1 MKFSRFPIFFY
12 AFISFLLINLSS
24 CDDPYK
30 VGLEL
35 PNATLLNTTYAD
47 TFSVSSSLV
56 LQANIYNTDAFATG
70 SDRFGNLADNR
81 YATASLGYIYDSQFG
96 ATKASFYTKIPWTT
110 RWASFDSVSTVGT
123 VSTRFAPASYDSAR
137 IKLSWLGIIGDT
149 LTPLTIKVEQLVS
162 KLDTTKK
169 YDSKQNLPVMREI
182 GRATVIP
189 KTIKGITQ
197 PIYIYLTNEFMSEVF
212 AKSNKT
218 DFSNSNSFDNF
229 MKGFKFSI
237 EGASPAYMLSVNMLG
252 NTNIEFIPK
261 YTSGSNIVYP
271 YYFITSSLI
280 DANRNQ
286 WFTSVESNYEN
297 TQFLNKLTPYVPVS
311 TKNTNNR
318 IYLQDGTGLIAL
330 LDFPSLRGYNKKVS
344 QDDAIVLNR
353 AELYISAVDNDN
365 NTSTPDL
372 FFYQAGQN
380 GVTMKYN
387 ELPIFDFDIS
397 RRIDATPVPIARDVA
412 VVSPIYP
419 LYASYVK
426 SAKNYNNVFF
436 TRYLQSV
443 IDGKDTLNGQ
453 GKGIFM
459 IPGSLETNSNGSYVK
474 HNIRLNKVI
483 LADNNAANGDKKLKL
498 RLYYTKFKKR

>member
-12 AFISFLLINLSS
+12 AFVSFLFINLSS

-35 PNATLLNTTYAD
+35 PNATLLNTTFSD

-70 SDRFGNLADNR
+70 IDGFGNLAENR
-81 YATASLGYIYDSQFG
+81 YGTASLGYIYDAQFG

-110 RWASFDSVSTVGT
+110 RWVSFDSTNTVNN
-123 VSTRFAPASYDSAR
+123 VVTRFVPIRYDSAR
-137 IKLSWLGIIGDT
+137 IKLSWLGVIGDT
-149 LTPLTIKVEQLVS
+149 LTPLTIKVEQLAT

-182 GRATVIP
+182 GRATIIP
-189 KTIKGITQ
+189 KTIKGVAQ
-197 PIYIYLTNEFMSEVF
+197 PIYIALSEEFMSEVF

-218 DFSNSNSFDNF
+218 EFSNSNSFDNF

-261 YTSGSNIVYP
+261 YTAGSSLFYP
-271 YYFITSSLI
+271 YYFTTFLPIE
-280 DANRNQ
+280 ANRNQ

-297 TQFLNKLTPYVPVS
+297 TQFLNKLTPYIPVS
-311 TKNTNNR
+311 TKNTNNK
-318 IYLQDGTGLIAL
+318 IYLQDGTGLVAL

-344 QDDAIVLNR
+344 QDEAIVLNR

-372 FFYQAGQN
+372 FFYQVGQN
-380 GVTMKYN
+380 GVTMNYN
-387 ELPIFDFDIS
+387 ELQIFDFDIS
-397 RRIDATPVPIARDVA
+397 RRIDATPIPIARDVA
-412 VVSPIYP
+412 VASPIYP
-419 LYASYVK
+419 LYANYVK

-443 IDGKDTLNGQ
+443 IDGKDMLNGQ

-459 IPGSLETNSNGSYVK
+459 ITGSLETNGNGSYVK

-483 LADNNAANGDKKLKL
+483 LADNNVANGDKKLKL

>member
-1 MKFSRFPIFFY
+1 MKFSRFPIIFY
-12 AFISFLLINLSS
+12 AFISFLLINFSS

-35 PNATLLNTTYAD
+35 PNATLLNTTFSD
-47 TFSVSSSLV
+47 TFSVSSNLV

-70 SDRFGNLADNR
+70 SDRFGNLAENR

-96 ATKASFYTKIPWTT
+96 ATKASFYTKIPWTP
-110 RWASFDSVSTVGT
+110 RWVSFDSVSTVGT
-123 VSTRFAPASYDSAR
+123 VSTRFVPTNYDSAR
-137 IKLSWLGIIGDT
+137 MKLSWLGVIGDT
-149 LTPLTIKVEQLVS
+149 LTPLTIKVEQLSV

-169 YDSKQNLPVMREI
+169 YDSKQTLPVMREI
-182 GRATVIP
+182 GRATVVP
-189 KTIKGITQ
+189 TTINGVTQ
-197 PIYIYLTNEFMSEVF
+197 PIYIKLSDEFMSEVF

-218 DFSNSNSFDNF
+218 EFSNSNSFDNF

-237 EGASPAYMLSVNMLG
+237 EGASPAYMLSINMLG
-252 NTNIEFIPK
+252 GTNLEFIPK
-261 YTSGSNIVYP
+261 YTAGSIAFAP
-271 YYFITSSLI
+271 YFFTVATLVE
-280 DANRNQ
+280 ANSNQ
-286 WFTSVESNYEN
+286 WFTSVESNYES
-297 TQFLNKLTPYVPVS
+297 TQFLTKLTPYVPVS
-311 TKNTNNR
+311 TKNTNNK
-318 IYLQDGTGLIAL
+318 IYLQDGTGLVAL

-344 QDDAIVLNR
+344 QDEALVLNR

-380 GVTMKYN
+380 SVTMKYN
-387 ELPIFDFDIS
+387 ELPLFDFDVS
-397 RRIDATPVPIARDVA
+397 RRIDVTPIPIARDVS

-443 IDGKDTLNGQ
+443 IDGKDTLNGE
-453 GKGIFM
+453 GKGIF
-459 IPGSLETNSNGSYVK
+459 IVPGSLETNSNGSFVK
-474 HNIRLNKVI
+474 HNVRLNKVI
-483 LADNNAANGDKKLKL
+483 LADNNTANGDKRLKL